1 MRRLA
6 TIITT
11 FALTM
16 SGLVLSPAN
25 AVAVDDGPISCVT
38 DGSVTGSGT
47 FTVQANVVVTNNNC
61 TGKAVIPNGV
71 EAIAEFAFN
80 GASGLTSATI
90 PASVKSIDYSAFAWS
105 QSLTAV
111 EFISGS
117 IDPLDIQESAFRGT
131 GITSIEIPANVTFI
145 GISSFS
151 YSYSLTSVTFASG
164 STLQTIGDY
173 AFVGASSLSS
183 IRIPASVKSIGKSA
197 FGQSESLYSVTFAP
211 GSTLETIG
219 ESAFAWTPL
228 RSIRIPASVTSI
240 GNSAFSGTAI
250 ETATFSA
257 RTSPLT
263 IGDYAFSN
271 LENLVSIQIPASVT
285 SIGKGAFEYAYSL
298 VSVTFASASTLQT
311 IGESAFRGTRLVIIE
326 IPASV
331 TSIGEGAFHDTTA
344 MTQFTVDPDSTDF
357 KTVDDV
363 LFTFDSSTLVAYPPA
378 KSGETYEIPE
388 AVTTISGGAFI
399 RALNLESFTVAS
411 GSTDFKAVDEVL
423 FTYDLFTLVAY
434 PPAKSGNTYQVPAS
448 TKAIEDYAFILAP
461 FAYIT
466 FPASNDLE
474 TIGDYAFYGT
484 SFATIE
490 IPPKVTL
497 IGKWAFVDL
506 YNLKIVTFAAS
517 SAALTIES
525 NAFAYS
531 SLNSITIPARVTSI
545 GESAFSGTNLA
556 TIPFASASTLQTI
569 GDYAFSNATK
579 LTSVTIPASVT
590 SIGAGAFDYATAL
603 ASITFAPSSTL
614 ETIGDFAFAGTAISS
629 ITIPAGLTSISEY
642 ALARANKLNSISFL
656 GDIPDNGDPDSPGDV
671 ISLEP
676 LDRTGYTF
684 NGWYSDASFTT
695 VIPDHPNYGIPR
707 YAVDAPATLYSKFNN
722 LKASATVKP
731 TISGKATSTKKGTN
745 KLTAKQG
752 TWAGYPVPTVALQ
765 WYVCTKQVNAVTQ
778 TIPKTCKSISKQTK
792 TTIAITSA
800 YKGKYLA
807 VAVKGISKGTTAT
820 TWLSKSTAKVK

>member
-25 AVAVDDGPISCVT
+25 AVAVDDGAVSCVT

-47 FTVQANVVVTNNNC
+47 FTVEANVVVTNNNC
-61 TGKAVIPNGV
+61 TGKAVVPNGV
-71 EAIAEFAFN
+71 EAIAAYAFS
-80 GASGLTSATI
+80 GASGLTSVTI

-117 IDPLDIQESAFRGT
+117 DPLVIQESAFRGT
-131 GITSIEIPANVTFI
+131 GITSIYIPANVTFI

-311 IGESAFRGTRLVIIE
+311 IGESAFRGTRLVVIE

-331 TSIGEGAFHDTTA
+331 ISIGEGAFHDTTA

-363 LFTFDSSTLVAYPPA
+363 LFTIDSSTLVAYPAA

-388 AVTTISGGAFI
+388 EVTTIRGGAFI
-399 RALNLESFTVAS
+399 RASNLESFTVAS
-411 GSTDFKAVDEVL
+411 DSTNFKAVDGVL
-423 FTYDLFTLVAY
+423 FTNDLFTLVAY

-448 TKAIEDYAFILAP
+448 ATTIEDYAFILAP

-490 IPPKVTL
+490 IPAKVTL
-497 IGKWAFVDL
+497 IGKSAFADL
-506 YNLKIVTFAAS
+506 YNLKSVTFATS

-525 NAFAYS
+525 NAFSYGT
-531 SLNSITIPARVTSI
+531 LNSITIPARVTSI

-556 TIPFASASTLQTI
+556 TIPFASRSLSLTI
-569 GDYAFSNATK
+569 GDYAFSSATK

-603 ASITFAPSSTL
+603 ASITFAPSSSL

-629 ITIPAGLTSISEY
+629 ITIPAGLTSIGEY

-656 GDIPDNGDPDSPGDV
+656 GDIPESSNSDSPGDV

-695 VIPDHPNYGIPR
+695 VVPDDPNYGIPR
-707 YAVDAPATLYSKFNN
+707 YAVDGPATLYSKFNN

-765 WYVCTKQVNAVTQ
+765 WYVCDKQVKAVTQ

-792 TTIAITSA
+792 TTIAVTSA